1 MRVRESC
8 ARTASPRTEDRE
20 IRVQILHVAD
30 CPLLEQLQRRV
41 HASITRAGLDVPV
54 EVIEGLYPSPTLL
67 INGAEVTGQPTSSDP
82 CCRLDLPSEAQ
93 IVVALTGF

>member
-1 MRVRESC
+1 M
-8 ARTASPRTEDRE
+8 
-20 IRVQILHVAD
+20 QILHVAD

>member
-1 MRVRESC
+1 MRAPATRD
-8 ARTASPRTEDRE
+8 RTPSPGTAARE

-41 HASITRAGLDVPV
+41 HASITRADLDVPV

-93 IVVALTGF
+93 IVAALTGF